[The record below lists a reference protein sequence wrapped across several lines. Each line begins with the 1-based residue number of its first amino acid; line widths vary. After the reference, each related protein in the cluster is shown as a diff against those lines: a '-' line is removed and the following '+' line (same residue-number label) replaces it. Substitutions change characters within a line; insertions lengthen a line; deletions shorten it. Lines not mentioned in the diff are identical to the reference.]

1 MNFSYYKE
9 TVLEQLLNEL
19 YLSNCI
25 QAPEDLND
33 IEAIAES
40 FNAEVF
46 YDTCKPFSDNE
57 RRVIFLN
64 IKDNNATSRLNFFH
78 ELCHVIRHFGD
89 QRKMARLFKEAQ
101 ETEADQF
108 VLYAAI
114 PFFMLE
120 ILPIPDRRSEA
131 IQYIAE
137 TFQVTLKL
145 AEQRLTQIDR
155 RILQGQFDVL
165 IAKHVTTTRHETA
178 ATTELPFED
187 GITLY
192 AYYDSN
198 ADIPGPSQ
206 IVIEADSAAMNSESG
221 FFFSVDGPFERLEI
235 EDFYGYKCTQLSVND
250 LRYKDE
256 QIGIDFPT
264 ISLKYGGAAKRFVV
278 QMKDIEQVLIF
289 ENGDF

>member
-9 TVLEQLLNEL
+9 TVLEQMINEL
-19 YLSNCI
+19 YLKNCI
-25 QAPEDLND
+25 RTHEDLND

-40 FNAEVF
+40 FDSEIF

-64 IKDNNATSRLNFFH
+64 KKDSNISIRLNFFH

-89 QRKMARLFKEAQ
+89 QRNMPNLFKEAQ
-101 ETEADQF
+101 EAEAQQF

-114 PFFMLE
+114 PFFMLQS
-120 ILPIPDRRSEA
+120 LPIPDRRGEA
-131 IQYIAE
+131 IQYIAKI
-137 TFQVTLKL
+137 FHVTPKFSK
-145 AEQRLTQIDR
+145 QRLDQIDR
-155 RILQGQFDVL
+155 RILQGEFDAL
-165 IAKHVTTTRHETA
+165 TAKCIMAHQTA
-178 ATTELPFED
+178 TELPIED

-221 FFFSVDGPFERLEI
+221 FFFPVDGPFERLEI

-264 ISLKYGGAAKRFVV
+264 ISSKYGGAAKRFVV
-278 QMKDIEQVLIF
+278 QMKDIEQILIF
-289 ENGDF
+289 ENGYF

>member
-9 TVLEQLLNEL
+9 TVLEQMINEL

-25 QAPEDLND
+25 RTHEDLND

-40 FNAEVF
+40 FNSEIF

-64 IKDNNATSRLNFFH
+64 KKDSNISSRLNFFH

-89 QRKMARLFKEAQ
+89 QRNMPKLFKEAQ
-101 ETEADQF
+101 EAEAQQF
-108 VLYAAI
+108 VFYAAI
-114 PFFMLE
+114 PFFMLQN
-120 ILPIPDRRSEA
+120 LPIPDRRGEA
-131 IQYIAE
+131 IQYIAKI
-137 TFQVTLKL
+137 FHVTPKFSK
-145 AEQRLTQIDR
+145 QRLDQIDR
-155 RILQGQFDVL
+155 RVLQGEFDAL
-165 IAKHVTTTRHETA
+165 TTKCVMANHDLAA
-178 ATTELPFED
+178 ATDIPIED

-192 AYYDSN
+192 AYYDTN

-206 IVIEADSAAMNSESG
+206 IVIEADSVAMNSESG
-221 FFFSVDGPFERLEI
+221 FFFPVDGPFERLEI

-264 ISLKYGGAAKRFVV
+264 ISLKYGGAANRFVM